1 MSSRHVP
8 TKRINSGIRFSIPH
22 ESERAP
28 PDGPLLGPRF
38 RKSNIIRKGDEQG
51 SFDKSSV
58 QTLGSCVAMSVNHDA
73 YGDQR
78 ALPTAESSGNGTLR
92 KEEDVT
98 QCLPIL
104 QVSLTATIHGILA
117 HTEIIQSFH
126 NSSDIAIKE
135 AKHTFPLYDGAVIT
149 EFECT
154 IGDER
159 RIRGVV
165 KPKQQAREDF
175 EEAVHE
181 QAKAAALLEE
191 HTPEIFETSLGNI
204 PPKTS
209 VEVKIVYIQELKVV
223 LMETKATE
231 GIALVIPTSIAPRYG
246 RSQLA
251 WQPESQLPKDRLD
264 ITVRVL
270 NDGRV
275 NPRGCEEESGHIVY
289 DEGSKL
295 MEPPRPSGR
304 IGAPES
310 LREYHVWH
318 HHSKT
323 PVLTK
328 DFVFVVQATKGQ
340 EIRSRAVYSPP
351 DDSGLAAMMVTI
363 RPNELFRD
371 AIVPQSFSGEILF
384 LIDRS
389 GSMIAGV
396 GGYPYSRHTTKI
408 DVMRQAMLLA
418 VSGLPKTCYFNV
430 ISWGSETWALWEESR
445 QHSPE
450 NIIEAKDYI
459 SHIRADM
466 GGTDLLRAL
475 KASVQHRHHKLQS
488 TQIIVVT
495 DGELQPKIPMEFVW
509 KTRQSLQNRVR
520 FFALGIGGTVPHALI
535 ESIAELGGG
544 YGDVVDIIENPRW
557 HERLNRLVKAALEP
571 DSWNCIANI
580 GDGFKQH
587 SLADYDELDT
597 RKTSDTQPDI
607 PYFQAPYTIVAL
619 HPFKFTTIFFLIDTK
634 GRGPIPKEVII
645 TTTTPGAKERTYR
658 LPVESVPDKDGTMHR
673 LAAKATLMDLENR
686 VGREPSVTPRVEE
699 NAQTLGARYSITSK
713 WTSFVAIPQ
722 DESDTTTEGNMI
734 EHYKT
739 LLDSMDINDLLT
751 GAESDSDGF
760 EAAGT
765 GSSWSCANDNPI
777 FSFPNRKHF
786 RGWDSDE
793 DDSGGIPT
801 IFFPDEQSFS
811 VSRSYDRCS
820 KEIDYLGNQSESWK
834 PQMPKSNKATVSKPK
849 AARYTRRDVN
859 IMSSA
864 TTLPQSRDPL
874 NWEITVSNQN
884 GQGLFELP
892 RSAKEKLRF
901 HFCSNTS
908 LALGIKLDKP
918 FLREDE
924 ETSIEVISDTLMII
938 KYYQTHLSHIEDI
951 WDLMMTR
958 AQDAVTD
965 FIGEK
970 AADLCGDLLAD
981 SMMHAHY
988 IAATGVKSSQG
999 EGSTG
1004 TATCPMCQIP
1014 WQTSRR
1020 FFCPFDHDSDTL
1032 DVFEEWIDFWKHQ
1045 QQHKHLVC
1053 PMEGVQAE

>member
-1 MSSRHVP
+1 MAQRCDVVAAE
-8 TKRINSGIRFSIPH
+8 RFDSIFG
-22 ESERAP
+22 ECS
-28 PDGPLLGPRF
+28 
-38 RKSNIIRKGDEQG
+38 I
-51 SFDKSSV
+51 
-58 QTLGSCVAMSVNHDA
+58 
-73 YGDQR
+73 
-78 ALPTAESSGNGTLR
+78 GN
-92 KEEDVT
+92 
-98 QCLPIL
+98 
-104 QVSLTATIHGILA
+104 
-117 HTEIIQSFH
+117 
-126 NSSDIAIKE
+126 
-135 AKHTFPLYDGAVIT
+135 
-149 EFECT
+149 EC
-154 IGDER
+154 

-165 KPKQQAREDF
+165 KPRKQARKDY

-181 QAKAAALLEE
+181 QAKASALLEE

-204 PPKTS
+204 PARTT

-231 GIALVIPTSIAPRYG
+231 GIALIIPTSIAPRYG
-246 RSQLA
+246 RSQVA
-251 WQPESQLPKDRLD
+251 WQPESQLPNERLD

-275 NPRGCEEESGHIVY
+275 NPGGCEEESGHIVY

-295 MEPPRPSGR
+295 MEPPRPPGR
-304 IGAPES
+304 TGAPEP
-310 LREYHVWH
+310 LRDYYVWH

-323 PVLTK
+323 PVMKK
-328 DFVFVVQATKGQ
+328 DFVFVIQVTKGQ
-340 EIRSRAVYSPP
+340 EIRSRAVYCPP

-389 GSMIAGV
+389 VSMGEVV
-396 GGYPYSRHTTKI
+396 GRYPHSGDTTKI

-418 VSGLPKTCYFNV
+418 VSGIPKTCSFNV

-450 NIIEAKDYI
+450 NVIEAKDYI
-459 SHIRADM
+459 SHISADM

-475 KASVQHRHHKLQS
+475 EASIQHRRDKLQS

-495 DGELQPKIPMEFVW
+495 DGELQPKIPMDFVW

-544 YGDVVDIIENPRW
+544 YGDVVDTTENPRW

-571 DSWNCIANI
+571 DSWNCVASI

-597 RKTSDTQPDI
+597 RKTSDTQPV
-607 PYFQAPYTIVAL
+607 PYFQAPYNIVAL
-619 HPFKFTTIFFLIDTK
+619 HPFRFNTIYFLIDTNA
-634 GRGPIPKEVII
+634 RETTPREVII
-645 TTTTPGAKERTYR
+645 TTTTSGAKERTYR
-658 LPVESVPDKDGTMHR
+658 LPLEPVSGKDGTMHR
-673 LAAKATLMDLENR
+673 LAAKATLMDLENL

-699 NAQTLGARYSITSK
+699 NAQTLGTRYSIISK
-713 WTSFVAIPQ
+713 WTSFVAIPH

-734 EHYKT
+734 EHYKSI
-739 LLDSMDINDLLT
+739 LDSIDINDLLT
-751 GAESDSDGF
+751 GVDSDSGGF
-760 EAAGT
+760 EADGI
-765 GSSWSCANDNPI
+765 GSFYSCASHSPI
-777 FSFPNRKHF
+777 FPSPSRKYF
-786 RGWDSDE
+786 RVGDSDDDDSGDIPTISISDE
-793 DDSGGIPT
+793 D
-801 IFFPDEQSFS
+801 EQLFS
-811 VSRSYDRCS
+811 VSKSFERPSE
-820 KEIDYLGNQSESWK
+820 EIGYLGNQSESWK
-834 PQMPKSNKATVSKPK
+834 PQMPKSNKATESEPE
-849 AARYTRRDVN
+849 AAGYTRRDVN
-859 IMSSA
+859 IMSST
-864 TTLPQSRDPL
+864 TTLPQSSDPL

-901 HFCSNTS
+901 HFCPNTS
-908 LALGIKLDKP
+908 LALGVKLDKP

-924 ETSIEVISDTLMII
+924 RTSIEVISDTLMII

-951 WDLMMTR
+951 WDLIMTR

-970 AADLCGDLLAD
+970 AADLCGELLAD
-981 SMMHAHY
+981 SMIHAHY

-999 EGSTG
+999 EGSIG

-1014 WQTSRR
+1014 WQISRR
-1020 FFCPFDHDSDTL
+1020 FFCPFDHESGTSA
-1032 DVFEEWIDFWKHQ
+1032 VFKEWTDFWKHQ
-1045 QQHKHLVC
+1045 QEHEHMVC
-1053 PMEGVQAE
+1053 PIEGVQA